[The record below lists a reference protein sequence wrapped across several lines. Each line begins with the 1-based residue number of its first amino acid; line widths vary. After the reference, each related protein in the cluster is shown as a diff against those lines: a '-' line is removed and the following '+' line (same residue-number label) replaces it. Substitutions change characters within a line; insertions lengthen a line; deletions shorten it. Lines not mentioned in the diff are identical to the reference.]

1 MRDDLG
7 THFQRQLRR
16 TRDVGAVA
24 AAGAAALDVFTL
36 KRLTRGSDHTP
47 CRAFS
52 ALILHYI
59 HLTLWHLNFPDSVIA
74 VQVYMLE
81 GEYFTCAPSALAA
94 AQLLQRELQGRRAV
108 YPRDTHP
115 VDGALLQG
123 NTGRATCTRMSTR
136 IVTYNLQDAELAP
149 SRTASLVHVASSCF

>member
-16 TRDVGAVA
+16 TRDVGPVA
-24 AAGAAALDVFTL
+24 AAGAAAVDVFTL
-36 KRLTRGSDHTP
+36 ERLTRGSDHTP

-52 ALILHYI
+52 ALMLQYVQS
-59 HLTLWHLNFPDSVIA
+59 TLWYLNFPDSVIA
-74 VQVYMLE
+74 VQVFMLE
-81 GEYFTCAPSALAA
+81 GEYITSAPSALAA
-94 AQLLQRELQGRRAV
+94 AQLLQRELRGRRRV
-108 YPRDTHP
+108 YPRDTLA

-136 IVTYNLQDAELAP
+136 IVT
-149 SRTASLVHVASSCF
+149 